1 MIDNK
6 ELWERYINDTLHE
19 IEPKEEKIE
28 KLTHKRVIF
37 FGTPAIAKSAL
48 EYLMQVEN
56 IEVVAVVCQPDRELN
71 RKKEIIFQP
80 VKQFA
85 IEKNIPLYQPEKI
98 IEIKSELINLNPD
111 AIITCAYGQFVPTSI
126 LEIPKYGAFNL
137 HASLLPKLRGGA
149 PIHWAIINQETKTG
163 WTLMKM
169 VKEMDAGDYCD
180 QMVCE
185 IEPNET
191 MSSLYQKLSDL
202 LEPFILFYLPR
213 IFYNDTKWIQQ
224 NANDVTFAY
233 NIKKEDRYLDF
244 NLDAKSIDAKIRG
257 LNAKPIA
264 LWNFKNL
271 DIKVYEAQILDSNHN
286 STNKIISLSKDGILI
301 STSTNDILLKV
312 IQLPNKEK
320 VEISQIYH
328 NEFYKE
334 LFKD

>member
-6 ELWERYINDTLHE
+6 ELWERYVNDTLEE
-19 IEPKEEKIE
+19 IEEKEEKIE

-48 EYLMQVEN
+48 EYLMEVEN

-71 RKKEIIFQP
+71 RKKEIVFQP

-85 IEKNIPLYQPEKI
+85 IEKNIPIFQPEKI
-98 IEIKSELINLNPD
+98 IEIKDEIANLNPD

-126 LEIPKYGAFNL
+126 LEIPKYGSFNL

-169 VKEMDAGDYCD
+169 VKEMDAGYYCD

-185 IEPNET
+185 IEPSET
-191 MSSLYQKLSDL
+191 MSSLYKKLSDL

-213 IFYNDTKWIQQ
+213 IFYPDTQWIKQ
-224 NANDVTFAY
+224 NPDEVTFGY
-233 NIKKEDRYLDF
+233 NITKNDRYLDF

-257 LNAKPIA
+257 LNNKPIA
-264 LWNFKNL
+264 LWKFKDL
-271 DIKVYEAQILDSNHN
+271 DIKVYESKILDSNHN
-286 STNKIISLSKDGILI
+286 LANQIISFSKEGILV
-301 STSTNDILLKV
+301 STSTNDILLTS
-312 IQLPNKEK
+312 IQLPSKEK
-320 VEISQIYH
+320 VEVSQIFH
-328 NEFYKE
+328 NDFYKE
-334 LFKD
+334 LFKN